1 MSGTIVNHRP
11 AVVRA
16 RKIFETNKDEVVWL
30 YLSGKTIRAVASHF
44 GIGATFLD
52 WKLSELGVKRSP
64 KEAMK
69 KRWEVMSSEQRE
81 AWSRKVSETS
91 KRLGTRPP
99 ASNPSQEPQQRAI
112 YEANKHEIYS
122 AYVNDQ
128 LTMSQVA
135 EEFGISRGYLAQFL
149 GEDGIKRSRSAEA
162 KIRYAKSHVPRIS
175 SYEQLFAKYLT
186 DRHISFT
193 VQYVLPGST
202 LIFDFYIPELHL
214 LVEVDGEF
222 WHSLDRHDKF
232 DPHEIAHVSDL
243 RKSLLAIEAGY
254 RLVRITD
261 KQIDY
266 FGYHL
271 LQEILDN
278 TELYTFKT
286 DTDIVKYRKSDKFDH
301 LEEFNWDGVDLST
314 LPKLVRER
322 RAHYKYRRD
331 INIEEFKEFVLTSDQ
346 RYNLHDLCVKY
357 NCGNTVIFRLFEEAF
372 PEEAQKRSLNSL
384 LNTLLRPPRRREG
397 YSYQNW

>member
-1 MSGTIVNHRP
+1 
-11 AVVRA
+11 
-16 RKIFETNKDEVVWL
+16 
-30 YLSGKTIRAVASHF
+30 
-44 GIGATFLD
+44 
-52 WKLSELGVKRSP
+52 
-64 KEAMK
+64 
-69 KRWEVMSSEQRE
+69 
-81 AWSRKVSETS
+81 
-91 KRLGTRPP
+91 
-99 ASNPSQEPQQRAI
+99 
-112 YEANKHEIYS
+112 
-122 AYVNDQ
+122 
-128 LTMSQVA
+128 MSQVA

-149 GEDGIKRSRSAEA
+149 GEDGIKRSRSEEA
-162 KIRYAKSHVPRIS
+162 KIRYAKSHIPRIS
-175 SYEQLFAKYLT
+175 SYEQIFAKYLT

-214 LVEVDGEF
+214 LVEMDGEF

-232 DPHEIAHVSDL
+232 DPHEIAHVSNL

-301 LEEFNWDGVDLST
+301 LEGFNWDGVDLST

-346 RYNLHDLCVKY
+346 RYNLHDLCAKY
-357 NCGNTVIFRLFEEAF
+357 NCAETVIFRLGCCILPFLA
-372 PEEAQKRSLNSL
+372 SM
-384 LNTLLRPPRRREG
+384 
-397 YSYQNW
+397 